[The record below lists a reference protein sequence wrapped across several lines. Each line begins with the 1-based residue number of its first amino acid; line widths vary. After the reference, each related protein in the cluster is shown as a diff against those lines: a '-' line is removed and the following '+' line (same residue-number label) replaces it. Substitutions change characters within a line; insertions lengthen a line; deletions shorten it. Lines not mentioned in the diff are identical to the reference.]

1 MIRISFVIPVYN
13 GAMMVERLY
22 ERLAPVAR
30 SFGKYEMIF
39 VDDGSS
45 DGSFSVLT
53 ALQSRD
59 SNVCAVQLSRNFG
72 QHNATLAGLS
82 CALGEIIVTLDQD
95 LQNPPEE
102 IPRLL
107 EKLSEGYDVVYGLA
121 DARAHNVFRNVTSD
135 FSKWIS
141 RKILATALKGNFSSF
156 RVLRKWV
163 ADEVVKYKSSYTYID
178 GLISWTTTNVGGVIV
193 RNDKSDFESHYTFL
207 RLINHGLN
215 LLVNFSI
222 RPLQIA
228 SLVGAASAIFGL
240 IGAAVLVAEKFLYG
254 VPVQGWT
261 SLMVVV
267 LVIGGVQIAFLGLIG
282 EYTGRILMNSNS
294 SPKFVIREIKKRT
307 KRSAAKRK

>member
-1 MIRISFVIPVYN
+1 MNLVSYVIPVYN

-22 ERLAPVAR
+22 LQLLPVAKSLGR
-30 SFGKYEMIF
+30 YEMIF

-45 DGSFSVLT
+45 DGSFEVLKR
-53 ALQSRD
+53 LSGRD
-59 SNVCAVQLSRNFG
+59 RNVLAVQLSRNFG
-72 QHNATLAGLS
+72 QHNSTLAGLS
-82 CALGEIIVTLDQD
+82 CAQGDIVVTLDQD

-102 IPRLL
+102 IPGLIR
-107 EKLSEGYDVVYGLA
+107 KLSDGFDVVYGLPE
-121 DARAHNVFRNVTSD
+121 ARAHNRFRNMTSD

-141 RKILATALKGNFSSF
+141 AKILSTALRGNFSSF

-163 ADEVVKYKSSYTYID
+163 VDEIVKYRSSYTYID
-178 GLISWTTTNVGGVIV
+178 GLISWTTTNIGGVTV
-193 RNDKSDFESHYTFL
+193 RNDRSEFESHYTVA

-228 SLVGAASAIFGL
+228 SLIGL
-240 IGAAVLVAEKFLYG
+240 ISAFLGLAGAAVVIVEKIVYG
-254 VPVQGWT
+254 LPVQGWA

-267 LVIGGVQIAFLGLIG
+267 LVVGGMQMAFLGLIG

-294 SPKFVIREIKKRT
+294 SPKFVIREIQRGGRRNDR
-307 KRSAAKRK
+307 KRS